1 MSLSVTGDTQAGTA
15 VAVQVCENSIPV
27 VAAADLADKDASINI
42 TAASG
47 KKKGSVVINDTTNE
61 LHVAT
66 GPLPTDTWVNAGA
79 VAAVITPA

>member
-15 VAVQVCENSIPV
+15 VEVQVCDNTIPV
-27 VAAADLADKDASINI
+27 VAAADLASAAASINI
-42 TAASG
+42 ALLSG
-47 KKKGSVVINDTTNE
+47 KKKGSVVINATTNE